1 VRRSILH
8 GANVGSL
15 KPRLELRILKG
26 ISKELESYGLMMSL
40 TVWITGRE
48 LAVPMERVAFLHKTQ
63 EAKHSL
69 RLEVFTEAQDTCACQ
84 RVAERKWRWARGTA
98 GDGVVLMLFY

>member
-1 VRRSILH
+1 MYRGLRS
-8 GANVGSL
+8 
-15 KPRLELRILKG
+15 RLERRILKG
-26 ISKELESYGLMMSL
+26 ISKELDSYGLMTSL
-40 TVWITGRE
+40 VVT
-48 LAVPMERVAFLHKTQ
+48 MERVAFLHKTQ